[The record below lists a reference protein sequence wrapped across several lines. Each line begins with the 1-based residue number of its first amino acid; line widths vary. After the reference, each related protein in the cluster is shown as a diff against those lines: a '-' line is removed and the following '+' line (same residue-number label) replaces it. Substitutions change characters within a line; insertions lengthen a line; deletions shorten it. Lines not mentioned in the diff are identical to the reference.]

1 MQTDREDVVQKLMAE
16 NKMLKEKLREE
27 SDVCLT
33 TSDILLRISSLER
46 KKERLIK
53 NITTQKRIISN
64 AKIKMN
70 SLKGELDAAEREIQN
85 LKEERMDYR

>member
-1 MQTDREDVVQKLMAE
+1 MQADREDLVQKLMAE
-16 NKMLKEKLREE
+16 NKMLKEKLRDE

-53 NITTQKRIISN
+53 NINTQKRIISN
-64 AKIKMN
+64 AKMKIN
-70 SLKGELDAAEREIQN
+70 SLKRELDAAESEIQN